1 MQAVE
6 ELIRKY
12 IADNILFNKDGYPYP
27 DDASFLENGIID
39 SMNVLELVVFVEDHF
54 HVTVGDEDVVPENFD
69 SLRSMSTYVRQKQA
83 EKFAEQTRNVAP
95 TAAVGDAM

>member
-1 MQAVE
+1 MHNVE

-12 IADNILFNKDGYPYP
+12 IADNILFSKDGYPYA

-54 HVTVGDEDVVPENFD
+54 GITVNDEDVVPENFD
-69 SLRSMSTYVRQKQA
+69 SLQSMSTYVRLKQA
-83 EKFAEQTRNVAP
+83 EKTKASV
-95 TAAVGDAM
+95 